1 MNSTQ
6 RMTRRQI
13 AKYLREHGVPVG
25 DSTLDKLCMPTV
37 NEGPPVAVWWGR
49 RPLYDPADALAWA
62 EGRMRRD
69 QNYTSR
75 ALKPLPVEQVN
86 SSSDRRRKDNE
97 RAGAPA
103 VMKTHRMLRKDALQN
118 RERRGRGA
126 RRYRN

>member
-1 MNSTQ
+1 LQRHPELPVASERVTKMNSTQ

-97 RAGAPA
+97 RAGALGGHENA
-103 VMKTHRMLRKDALQN
+103 SDVT
-118 RERRGRGA
+118 
-126 RRYRN
+126 